1 MFDTDTLILS
11 NGSYISDKGDTNMD
25 LNLRN
30 LGIGLMIFG
39 IILLIAFGLYTLLA
53 AEVSPIIRLSLIAI
67 IIGIVIALFSL
78 LKEKSDNKDL
88 ETERKY

>member
-1 MFDTDTLILS
+1 
-11 NGSYISDKGDTNMD
+11 MD